1 MTSIPK
7 LSVVICTYN
16 RAAYLGNALRS
27 LDEQTA
33 PAWWFEVIV
42 VDNASTDSTKS
53 DCLEL
58 IPKLQNANV
67 HFLQEIKPGAS
78 FARNTGALHAR
89 APLLCF
95 MDDDAV
101 ARPDFVEAI
110 LDFFDHYPHAVGM
123 GGRIFPLFL
132 PERPH
137 WMSTYVSSLV
147 GHFNYADTIVEFSR
161 GQFPFESNMT
171 VRTQKFRE
179 IGGFSELLPGVV
191 GAVRIGGEGKD
202 LFLRLTA
209 NGGKIYYSPAVAVD
223 HVVETSKLTREYLQ
237 NVAEGIG
244 RGERIR
250 TLGRG
255 RLHFVLKVVE
265 HLLKLGPAGVRCVSY
280 LLTGNPAYCMPL
292 IRMRIDTLSGLFRRV
307 DT

>member
-1 MTSIPK
+1 
-7 LSVVICTYN
+7 
-16 RAAYLGNALRS
+16 
-27 LDEQTA
+27 
-33 PAWWFEVIV
+33 
-42 VDNASTDSTKS
+42 
-53 DCLEL
+53 
-58 IPKLQNANV
+58 
-67 HFLQEIKPGAS
+67 
-78 FARNTGALHAR
+78 
-89 APLLCF
+89 
-95 MDDDAV
+95 
-101 ARPDFVEAI
+101 
-110 LDFFDHYPHAVGM
+110 
-123 GGRIFPLFL
+123 
-132 PERPH
+132 
-137 WMSTYVSSLV
+137 MSTYVSSLV

-171 VRTQKFRE
+171 VKTQKFRE

-223 HVVETSKLTREYLQ
+223 HVVETSKLTREYLR

-265 HLLKLGPAGVRCVSY
+265 HLLKLGPAGVRCVFY